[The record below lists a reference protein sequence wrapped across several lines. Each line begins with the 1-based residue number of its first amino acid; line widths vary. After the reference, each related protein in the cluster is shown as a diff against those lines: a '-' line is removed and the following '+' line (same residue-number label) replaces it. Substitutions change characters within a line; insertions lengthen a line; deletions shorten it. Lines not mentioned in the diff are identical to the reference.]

1 MEHSSHIVQV
11 GVEAT
16 CLHFKPSR
24 ILKETT
30 KPEGGG
36 MWNYAKEPWHPRKDA
51 KLDRVI

>member
-1 MEHSSHIVQV
+1 MVQV

-24 ILKETT
+24 ILKLTT
-30 KPEGGG
+30 KPGGGG
-36 MWNYAKEPWHPRKDA
+36 MWNYAIGTWHPRKDA